1 MAAKRAEIMKK
12 VAEARAAQER
22 AAEET
27 LDKTKF
33 GTHKSITCDGCGTV
47 PLVGYRWRCK
57 QCKNHDLCD
66 TCHEVCASALRLL
79 IRGPSPSPHCC
90 PTNAAARA
98 LFCLVSL
105 TFPSCPPPSCSSKC
119 PIVPVLRCL
128 PLLPAPPPFSHP
140 VYVSALLQEFK
151 GGKLPQT
158 TDQMRCN
165 PVSSKVEVRAGASD
179 RSRLRPANPL
189 LSTPVI

>member
-66 TCHEVCASALRLL
+66 TCHE
-79 IRGPSPSPHCC
+79 
-90 PTNAAARA
+90 
-98 LFCLVSL
+98 
-105 TFPSCPPPSCSSKC
+105 
-119 PIVPVLRCL
+119 
-128 PLLPAPPPFSHP
+128 
-140 VYVSALLQEFK
+140 EFK

-165 PVSSKVEVRAGASD
+165 PVSSKVEDHPFSTFAESGSFKPMHGASNG
-179 RSRLRPANPL
+179 PKA
-189 LSTPVI
+189 VGKKVK